1 MAVSQNL
8 RGIGAMLAAAGAF
21 VANDTCMKVALS
33 DAPPFQVLVMRGIAA
48 CLWCLPVLVALGYGR
63 SLPKAFHPW
72 VVARSLSE
80 TAAILC
86 FILALANMP
95 IADVT
100 AITLISPFVVLL
112 AMWLFF
118 GEKAGGFR
126 LMLVGVGI
134 TGAMLVA
141 QPGGVA
147 SSPFAIFGFLTAVG
161 AAMRDVL
168 SRKVPP
174 GTPALIVTFSTLFI
188 VMTAAVICSLLFETQ
203 VQPTWRHAGL
213 MAVAG
218 FFLMCGHS
226 FVFMA
231 YRMAPA
237 RVIAPFNYSVML
249 WAGLSGYFVFAAVPN
264 GLALAGMLLILLAG
278 LAVVMIEGRTRQGKP
293 AASPP

>member
-21 VANDTCMKVALS
+21 VTNDTCMKLALA
-33 DAPPFQVLVMRGIAA
+33 DAPPFQVLIMRGFAA
-48 CLWCLPVLVALGYGR
+48 CLWCLPVLFATGFGR
-63 SLPKAFHPW
+63 DVLKAFHPW

-86 FILALANMP
+86 FITGLAQMP
-95 IADVT
+95 IADLT
-100 AITLISPFVVLL
+100 AITQISPFVVLL

-118 GEKAGGFR
+118 GERVGGAR
-126 LMLVGVGI
+126 LALVGVGI

-168 SRKVPP
+168 SRKVPA
-174 GTPALIVTFSTLFI
+174 GTPALVVTFSTLFI
-188 VMTAAVICSLLFETQ
+188 VMTAAIICSLLFETQ
-203 VQPTWRHAGL
+203 VTPTLRHAGL
-213 MAVAG
+213 MALAG
-218 FFLMCGHS
+218 FFLMCGHT

-237 RVIAPFNYSVML
+237 RVIAPFNYSFML
-249 WAGLSGYFVFAAVPN
+249 WAGLSGYFVFHAVPN
-264 GLALAGMLLILLAG
+264 SLAVIGMGLILAAG
-278 LAVVMIEGRTRQGKP
+278 LAVIMLEGRTRQGEP
-293 AASPP
+293 AVSQS